1 MTRVC
6 CRLLVFSLFFLVP
19 AFLQGQDA
27 GAVRYGPVILV
38 PGHSAPPSIT
48 SVLAFPANAV
58 PPFGSVGFSAPYS
71 FGAGTVS
78 RPNFDLPRMVSSA
91 GIIFSGYVTSV
102 GRNTSPFAKNMGPTS
117 ITFHVEHGIRGTF
130 PGTDLTIHEWAGLW
144 ARGERYRVGE
154 RVWLFLYPLSRLGL
168 TSPVAGPVGRFAVD
182 SRGRVVVDTE
192 HLAALS
198 GDPVI
203 RDSLITEGS
212 TGRRATLNY
221 NDFARA
227 IQLAGGME

>member
-27 GAVRYGPVILV
+27 DAVRYRPIILA
-38 PGHSAPPSIT
+38 PGRAAPSSTP
-48 SVLAFPANAV
+48 SVLNFSANAT
-58 PPFGSVGFSAPYS
+58 PSESVGFATPYPS
-71 FGAGTVS
+71 GPRTVA
-78 RPNFDLPRMVSSA
+78 RPVFDIPRMVRGA

-102 GRNTSPFAKNMGPTS
+102 GRNLSPFAKEMASTS

-168 TSPVAGPVGRFAVD
+168 TSPVAGPAGRFGVD